1 MRTQY
6 ALNRVS
12 LRLFAFH
19 RVYNG
24 RHGTTKAP
32 QREMRQ
38 SRNIDMQDNEKFSRE
53 GRIAVE
59 LAGLRLDQAA
69 SQLFPEFSRARLQQ
83 WISAGS
89 LLMNGRQAR
98 PKDRVNG
105 GESLTLE
112 ATLLPEQDWGA
123 EDIPLDIVFEDAD
136 LLVINKPAGLV
147 VHPAAGNRSG
157 TLLNALL
164 HHVPGLALLPRAG
177 IVHRLDK
184 DTSGLMVVAKTLSAH
199 AYLVEAMQHRE
210 ISREYLALVVGT
222 LTAGGT
228 VDAPLGRHPVHR
240 TRRAVVKG
248 TLGKAAVS
256 HYRLAE
262 RFRAHTLLNVKLE
275 TGRTHQIRVH
285 MAHIAHPLV
294 GDPAYG
300 GRLRIPRACSSELR
314 EALQGFGRQ
323 ALHAVRLGLVHPESG
338 EWLSWERPVPA
349 DMATLL
355 EVLREDEDHGAV

>member
-1 MRTQY
+1 
-6 ALNRVS
+6 
-12 LRLFAFH
+12 
-19 RVYNG
+19 
-24 RHGTTKAP
+24 
-32 QREMRQ
+32 
-38 SRNIDMQDNEKFSRE
+38 MQDNEKFSRE

-59 LAGLRLDQAA
+59 LAGSRLDQAA

-83 WISAGS
+83 WITAGS
-89 LLMNGRQAR
+89 LLLDGRQAR

-136 LLVINKPAGLV
+136 LLVLNKPAGLV
-147 VHPAAGNRSG
+147 VHPAAGNRNG

-164 HHVPGLALLPRAG
+164 YHEPGLALLPRAG

-199 AYLVEAMQHRE
+199 AGLVEAMQQRE
-210 ISREYLALVVGT
+210 ITREYLALVVGT

-262 RFRAHTLLNVKLE
+262 RFRAHTLLNVRLE

-300 GRLRIPRACSSELR
+300 GRLRIPRACSNELR

-349 DMATLL
+349 DMTALL
-355 EVLREDEDHGAV
+355 KVLREDEDHGVV